1 MIVYDLACRAGGH
14 VFEGWFGSSE
24 DYDAQQARGLLSC
37 PICGGGDVGK
47 AAMAPH
53 ISGTDTTPVIRPEAA
68 KAMLAGLARAQAD
81 LLKNSDDV
89 GERFATEARAIHDG
103 DSPDRLIHGRATIAE
118 ARSLAADGIP
128 VMPLPLPVRSPKSE
142 N

>member
-37 PICGGGDVGK
+37 PICGAADVGK
-47 AAMAPH
+47 AAMAPR

-68 KAMLAGLARAQAD
+68 KAMLAGLARAQAE

-89 GERFATEARAIHDG
+89 GARFATEARAIRDG
-103 DSPDRLIHGRATIAE
+103 DSPDRLIHGRATIAD

-128 VMPLPLPVRSPKSE
+128 VMPLPLPVRSPKTE